1 MDEKVYEGKLVYGRL
16 NAHCFMP
23 DYLFHRSP
31 QIPSRMLPQA
41 QDISANRCLQG
52 IRQDIFPPE
61 DLRSDRSART
71 SSRSGHSRTRRHGY

>member
-31 QIPSRMLPQA
+31 QIPSKMLPQA
-41 QDISANRCLQG
+41 
-52 IRQDIFPPE
+52 
-61 DLRSDRSART
+61 
-71 SSRSGHSRTRRHGY
+71 